1 MRRTAV
7 LASALTALFLSACA
21 GTEGTPTAGS
31 PASSSAPSSV
41 VDKKTTCA
49 NFTALHASAGVKMI
63 SATNDFMKAE
73 SEVDAAKKQ
82 EFLNKALETLKAS
95 TAEYKVGLNKEL
107 AQAGDAEIKAL
118 LTSAAAGM
126 AQFDQELAKVTT
138 IKSLDDI
145 PEIQN
150 KEAEEALDKLQALCK

>member
-7 LASALTALFLSACA
+7 VASALTALFLSACA
-21 GTEGTPTAGS
+21 GTEGTPAAGP
-31 PASSSAPSSV
+31 PASSGAPASV
-41 VDKKTTCA
+41 VDRKATCT
-49 NFTALHASAGVKMI
+49 NFAALHASAGLKLI

-82 EFLNKALETLKAS
+82 EALNKALETLKAS
-95 TAEYKVGLNKEL
+95 TAEYKVGLNKEA

-118 LTSAAAGM
+118 LASAAAGM
-126 AQFDQELAKVTT
+126 AQFDDQLSKVTT

-145 PEIQN
+145 PEIEN
-150 KEAEEALDKLQALCK
+150 KAAEEALDKLQAVCK